1 MKKILGFLA
10 VVLFISM
17 FSVANVWADM
27 AFSGQQWFV
36 DNPVQYPVI
45 ADDPAAAVPCGFGTA
60 ANGGVMINGRIN
72 LAMQENSDVYL
83 AISAPALTGNNDVY
97 LFMPDGSLRPL
108 ANGLVPWRT
117 NVKSVNEIVFG
128 DIAIT
133 DIPEGSYTLYVGVT
147 PTGDILWD
155 SPYYVWQT
163 TLTTSNTAQLR
174 QDAIAFLDQY
184 NQKTMSLFGKSQ
196 FSVERWYTPVITVE
210 VDPNLLSQ
218 VPMNLFQQAADWWRE
233 NTGIQMNVEVGT
245 GLPSL
250 IWGKSGV
257 AYMIQGHCYWSTMA
271 ETRDVK
277 GGGHG
282 FNTIYASVTVF
293 DSGFFSFQDYQLGV
307 IEHELWHVLGMEVH
321 INDGSISDGLTAN
334 IVETIRPEE
343 ALGLHMLYYDI
354 QPGGAVPLE

>member
-36 DNPVQYPVI
+36 DNPAQYPVI
-45 ADDPAAAVPCGFGTA
+45 ADDPAAAVPFGFGTA
-60 ANGGVMINGRIN
+60 ANGGVMINGRVN
-72 LAMQENSDVYL
+72 LTMQENSDVYL

-97 LFMPDGSLRPL
+97 LFMPDGSLQPL

-133 DIPEGSYTLYVGVT
+133 DIPEGSYTIYVVVA
-147 PTGDILWD
+147 PTGAL
-155 SPYYVWQT
+155 SSYFVWQT
-163 TLTTSNTAQLR
+163 TLTTSNTVQLR
-174 QDAIAFLDQY
+174 KEAIAFLDQY

-196 FSVERWYTPVITVE
+196 TSVERWSGMPITID
-210 VDPNLLSQ
+210 VDPNMINSGISIEM
-218 VPMNLFQQAADWWRE
+218 VQQAADWWRD

-245 GLPSL
+245 GLPNSL
-250 IWGKSGV
+250 QGKSGE
-257 AYMIQGHCYWSTMA
+257 AYMIQGHCYWTTMA
-271 ETRDVK
+271 DTRNLK
-277 GGGHG
+277 GGGVYG
-282 FNTIYASVTVF
+282 FNTIYASVITF
-293 DSGFFSFQDYQLGV
+293 DSGFFSSQDYQLGT

-354 QPGGAVPLE
+354 QPGGTVPLE